1 VVTQISNKLDIPRPV
16 IAVVSEILADN
27 FTHSRINILFSS
39 AGAPGDAPDGN
50 KVDKCHN
57 WLLRCNR
64 KPGVNALAVLG
75 VLLEALLEVEQ
86 QTPCWKDQTD
96 RIYAIL
102 RRHNLEYQR
111 GGRILL
117 LGAPTATKDLHERL
131 RANGYATIEDEM
143 RRGTKDLE
151 SDPYAAVTAAC
162 SLLESVCKVIL
173 EDENIELPANQS
185 LKHLWTSL
193 SKALQLGPG
202 SVADEDVRRILSGM
216 FSAVDG
222 IASFRTHVGSAHG
235 RGRVKYVISARHA
248 RLAVNAA
255 QTLALFA
262 LETHEHRRAS
272 RQ

>member
-1 VVTQISNKLDIPRPV
+1 MVTQISNKLDIPRPV

-111 GGRILL
+111 GGRILFS
-117 LGAPTATKDLHERL
+117 ERPL
-131 RANGYATIEDEM
+131 QQRIYMNGYGQTDM
-143 RRGTKDLE
+143 QPLKMKCG
-151 SDPYAAVTAAC
+151 AAPR
-162 SLLESVCKVIL
+162 IL
-173 EDENIELPANQS
+173 NLTRTLPS
-185 LKHLWTSL
+185 
-193 SKALQLGPG
+193 LQLVHY
-202 SVADEDVRRILSGM
+202 SSQ
-216 FSAVDG
+216 F
-222 IASFRTHVGSAHG
+222 
-235 RGRVKYVISARHA
+235 AR
-248 RLAVNAA
+248 
-255 QTLALFA
+255 
-262 LETHEHRRAS
+262 
-272 RQ
+272 